1 MKKVLFVFFIISGF
15 NVHSQKTN
23 DLITFSENIDGI
35 DISISTPNKYE
46 IIKDPN
52 DKNSINTVFLISK
65 KVTSNLFRNVIKVSQ
80 QSIPNSF
87 TDEMVSEFIKDEKNF
102 LQMYEGMKR
111 SKPLME
117 IDKKSLNSITINGV
131 NFFGI
136 NFKEGIENHIS
147 YSTFYKRKM
156 WMIYFT
162 YNTLKEEEIEEFQ
175 NIIKT
180 LIIK

>member
-1 MKKVLFVFFIISGF
+1 MRYYLLFFSLIVYLGNSQTTKKIE
-15 NVHSQKTN
+15 Q
-23 DLITFSENIDGI
+23 TFSKEVDGMK
-35 DISISTPNKYE
+35 ISIDVPTTFE
-46 IIKDPN
+46 QIDDPN
-52 DKNSINTVFLISK
+52 DRNSINNVFLISR
-65 KVTSNLFRNVIKVSQ
+65 KVTSSLFRNVIKVSQ

-131 NFFGI
+131 KFFGI

-162 YNTLKEEEIEEFQ
+162 YSNLKEGEIEEFK
-175 NIIKT
+175 NILKT
-180 LIIK
+180 LTIK